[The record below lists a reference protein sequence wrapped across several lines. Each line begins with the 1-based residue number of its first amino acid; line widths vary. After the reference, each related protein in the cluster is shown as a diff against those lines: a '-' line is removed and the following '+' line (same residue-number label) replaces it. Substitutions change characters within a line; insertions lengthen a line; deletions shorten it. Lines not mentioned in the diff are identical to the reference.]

1 MFVCLHTLV
10 YASDKAN
17 IDELMEVRRQIT
29 RVYGKEFVD
38 ASYSDLNNI
47 NEVIR
52 DNINLIM
59 PESGRKI
66 GRLVE
71 IAKEEGIMYQ
81 PSEIYQ
87 AVTKKIRRKIIR
99 NTQSINLQKLEKCQT
114 ADLRKF

>member
-10 YASDKAN
+10 YASDRAS
-17 IDELMEVRRQIT
+17 IDELVEVRKQIL

-66 GRLVE
+66 SRLVE

-87 AVTKKIRRKIIR
+87 AVLY
-99 NTQSINLQKLEKCQT
+99 QL
-114 ADLRKF
+114 